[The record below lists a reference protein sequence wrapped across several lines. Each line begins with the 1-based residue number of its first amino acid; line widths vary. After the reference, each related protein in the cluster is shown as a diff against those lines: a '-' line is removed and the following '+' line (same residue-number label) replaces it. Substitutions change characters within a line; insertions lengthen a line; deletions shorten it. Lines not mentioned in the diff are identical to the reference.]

1 MALFVFAVATAAL
14 RMQAFALG
22 AIERPPL
29 PRMAASMLE
38 QGPERPTAAVVP
50 PPRRL
55 TDLIEL
61 EQTKDVPQKQGALFT
76 GRTRRVVRRG
86 VNVHLQPDP
95 QKTSPVASLRAFGP
109 HQRAWSHTRRSAR
122 LHLAQGRLEGQV
134 SHLREHDRTEPC
146 EVAQHTGAVCAQEG
160 RGRSRGAAV
169 NARCLGNDGCHG
181 RWGPT
186 AWRVRRDAAGRL
198 TRQRGAKR
206 CFRGRG
212 ADRGAPLL
220 ARPVRRVAQR
230 RRRLPPG
237 QPHRSAVHLVCTRGA
252 LGPKPPPEACVASN
266 PTAPLASLFPSARLS
281 RVSSAGARHA
291 VAALS
296 VPRRSQTRPAG
307 GDRELATYSLRRPR
321 ACAQ

>member
-55 TDLIEL
+55 TDLLEL
-61 EQTKDVPQKQGALFT
+61 EQTKGVPQKQGALFT

-212 ADRGAPLL
+212 ADRSAPLL
-220 ARPVRRVAQR
+220 T
-230 RRRLPPG
+230 
-237 QPHRSAVHLVCTRGA
+237 HL
-252 LGPKPPPEACVASN
+252 S
-266 PTAPLASLFPSARLS
+266 LAS
-281 RVSSAGARHA
+281 
-291 VAALS
+291 
-296 VPRRSQTRPAG
+296 
-307 GDRELATYSLRRPR
+307 
-321 ACAQ
+321 